1 MSTGGARVR
10 FKVWVE
16 DERGVLLSEWRVDLL
31 AAVEET
37 GSLTRAAEQ
46 VDVPYRTAWER
57 IREMEDALGER
68 LVETASGGKDGG
80 GSHLTEAGRDL
91 VARFRRMT
99 EGLDE
104 QIRLRFEESLRDRL
118 T

>member
-1 MSTGGARVR
+1 MTAKVR

-16 DERGVLLSEWRVDLL
+16 DERGVILSEWRVDLL
-31 AAVEET
+31 AAVDET

-57 IREMEDALGER
+57 IREMEASVGEP
-68 LVETASGGKDGG
+68 LVETASGGREGG
-80 GSHLTEAGRDL
+80 GSHLTPAGRDL

-99 EGLDE
+99 SGLE
-104 QIRLRFEESLRDRL
+104 EEIEARFETSLRERL
-118 T
+118 DG